1 MRQKATSCATLALPP
16 PQPLLDP
23 HEIFPSFLKL
33 GPTFSR
39 AVTSALTCRAE
50 GSQVYWQ
57 SREDI
62 YMKKCHI
69 LNSTSFFFYR
79 ADYRMSVKFSNGYNN
94 ILPDSNSSVIPP
106 SLPQHYQWTCLY
118 TATWLNWKVPKWTL
132 LYHLHSYT
140 RCHAQLRHDFKS
152 IYNCTYFTIYM
163 SSLQLQNK
171 LRLTS
176 VSFEFLLELKCW
188 KLN

>member
-1 MRQKATSCATLALPP
+1 MRQKATPCATLALPP

-33 GPTFSR
+33 GPTFSSR

-69 LNSTSFFFYR
+69 LNSTSFFFIEQITGW
-79 ADYRMSVKFSNGYNN
+79 V
-94 ILPDSNSSVIPP
+94 SSFQMVTTI
-106 SLPQHYQWTCLY
+106 SCL
-118 TATWLNWKVPKWTL
+118 TL
-132 LYHLHSYT
+132 IHQLYHPAYHNIISGLAFILQRDLTERCQNEHFCIICTHTQDVMHSWDMI
-140 RCHAQLRHDFKS
+140 L
-152 IYNCTYFTIYM
+152 NLFTIVHI
-163 SSLQLQNK
+163 LQYICHLYSYRIN
-171 LRLTS
+171 S
-176 VSFEFLLELKCW
+176 D
-188 KLN
+188 